1 MRRIFKRLISV
12 CSIALITA
20 IAGCGGGSG
29 NSGDSIDDTPVP
41 QPTTSS
47 FTVSVSAVD
56 VRHVATQAEIAVDVS
71 QLTNTLTLASE

>member
-20 IAGCGGGSG
+20 IAGCGGGS
-29 NSGDSIDDTPVP
+29 SGDSIDDTPVA